1 MRTTLTV
8 ALIIFCCC
16 NAFSQSPE
24 KAEKIKK
31 YLDAAGTTKVFNTMM
46 DNLIETYKKS
56 YNTVDT
62 TFWNEFRKD
71 LTANGLIQLMIPVYD
86 KYLTDKDLDALITF
100 YTSPAG
106 KKLAEVQPLMV
117 RESMEAGAEWGK
129 SVGLKVME
137 RLKEKGYTQ

>member
-1 MRTTLTV
+1 MRITLTA
-8 ALIIFCCC
+8 ALILFCFC

-24 KAEKIKK
+24 KSEMILK
-31 YLDAAGTTKVFNTMM
+31 YLDAAGTTKIFNTMM
-46 DNLIETYKKS
+46 DIFIETYKKS
-56 YNTVDT
+56 YSSVDT
-62 TFWNEFRKD
+62 TFWNEFRKE
-71 LTANGLIQLMIPVYD
+71 LTADGLIQLMLPVYD

-117 RESMEAGAEWGK
+117 RESMEAGAAWGK

-137 RLKEKGYTQ
+137 RLKEKGYTE

>member
-1 MRTTLTV
+1 MIR
-8 ALIIFCCC
+8 
-16 NAFSQSPE
+16 
-24 KAEKIKK
+24 K
-31 YLDAAGTTKVFNTMM
+31 YLDAAGTTKIFNTMM

-56 YNTVDT
+56 YSSVDT
-62 TFWNEFRKD
+62 TFWNEFRKE
-71 LTANGLIQLMIPVYD
+71 LTADGLIQLMLPVYD

-117 RESMEAGAEWGK
+117 RESMEAGAAWGK